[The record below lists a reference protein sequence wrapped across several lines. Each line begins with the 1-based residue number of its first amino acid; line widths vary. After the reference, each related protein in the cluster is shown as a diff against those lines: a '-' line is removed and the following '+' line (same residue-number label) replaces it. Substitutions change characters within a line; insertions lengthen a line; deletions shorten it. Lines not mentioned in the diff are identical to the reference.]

1 MAYKQYATGNE
12 LLTFPELKRYVLTNN
27 FSGEEHIVTEQH
39 LKDAFGK
46 QYDKISSNRHPA
58 WTVSEFFE

>member
-1 MAYKQYATGNE
+1 
-12 LLTFPELKRYVLTNN
+12 TFPELKRYVLTNN
-27 FSGEEHIVTEQH
+27 FSGEEHVVTEQH